1 MADGSPAEVSIQ
13 ALVAAA
19 RDLVP
24 KLAAGAADR
33 DRNRTLP
40 LDEVDLV
47 RRAGV
52 LAARVPK
59 RFGGPGARFEAFAEI
74 TMSLSEGDCNI
85 AQSVGP
91 SCVMLELF
99 HLESTETQKRRYYGK
114 VLDGVIYTNAM
125 AERGGKLVGDLKTTI
140 APDGDVYRINGT
152 KFYCTGSL
160 VCDEI
165 IANGLMPDG
174 SLGYALL
181 PIGSAGVT
189 IEDDWDGMGQRTTS
203 SGTIRFDNAA
213 VAPDDVIPAPDAHT
227 RRAYVGAGF
236 QLFQA
241 AIDAGIARAAL
252 ADALDYARTRARP
265 VPEAGVTRQADD
277 PYVISAIGEMAAL
290 SHGAEA
296 MVRRAAGVVDQA
308 SDAQI
313 TGRLEGDALDRQL
326 SEASIAVCE
335 AKITATHA
343 ALRVSEMLFQVAGAS
358 ASLRRY
364 DLDRHWRN
372 ARTHTLHDPVSYK
385 YRAVGDFLL
394 NGRPPPISTKY

>member
-1 MADGSPAEVSIQ
+1 MADGSPTEISAQ

-24 KLAAGAADR
+24 TLAAGAAARDR
-33 DRNRTLP
+33 DRALP
-40 LDEVDLV
+40 RDEVELV
-47 RRAGV
+47 RRSRV

-59 RFGGPGARFEAFAEI
+59 RFGGPDASFETFAEI
-74 TMSLSEGDCNI
+74 TMSLAEGDSNI
-85 AQSVGP
+85 AQSVGA

-99 HLESTETQKRRYYGK
+99 RLDSTEGQKRTYYGK
-114 VLDGVIYTNAM
+114 VLDGVIYTNAI
-125 AERGGKLVGDLKTTI
+125 AERGGKFVGDLKTTI
-140 APDGDVYRINGT
+140 TPDGGGYRIDGT

-165 IANGLMPDG
+165 IASGLMPDG
-174 SLGYALL
+174 SLGYALF
-181 PIGSAGVT
+181 PVGRAGVT

-203 SGTIRFDNAA
+203 SGTVKLDNVTLAA
-213 VAPDDVIPAPDAHT
+213 DDVIPVPEAAT
-227 RRAYVGAGF
+227 RRVYIGAGF
-236 QLFQA
+236 QLFQTT
-241 AIDAGIARAAL
+241 IDAGIARAAL

-277 PYVISAIGEMAAL
+277 PYVIAAIGEMAVL
-290 SHGAEA
+290 SHGADA
-296 MVRRAAGVVDQA
+296 LVRRAARVVDRA
-308 SDAQI
+308 AAAQLA
-313 TGRLEGDALDRQL
+313 GSLSGDALDRQL
-326 SEASIAVCE
+326 AEASIAVCE
-335 AKITATHA
+335 AKIATTHA

-394 NGRPPPISTKY
+394 NDRPPPISTKY

>member
-1 MADGSPAEVSIQ
+1 MADGSPTEFSTE

-33 DRNRTLP
+33 DRNRALP

-47 RRAGV
+47 RRSSV
-52 LAARVPK
+52 LVARVPK
-59 RFGGPGARFEAFAEI
+59 RFGGPGASFGALAEI

-85 AQSVGP
+85 AQSVGA
-91 SCVMLELF
+91 SCAMLELF
-99 HLESTETQKRRYYGK
+99 YLESTESQKRKYYGK
-114 VLDGVIYTNAM
+114 VLDGVIYTNAI
-125 AERGGKLVGDLKTTI
+125 AERGGKFVGDLKTVI
-140 APDGDVYRINGT
+140 ALDGNGYRISGT

-160 VCDEI
+160 LCDEI
-165 IANGLMPDG
+165 IASGLMPDG
-174 SLGYALL
+174 TLGYALF
-181 PIGSAGVT
+181 PVGRAGVA

-203 SGTIRFDNAA
+203 SGTVKLDNVAL
-213 VAPDDVIPAPDAHT
+213 APDDVIPAPDAYT
-227 RRAYVGAGF
+227 RRAYIGAGF

-277 PYVISAIGEMAAL
+277 PYAISAIGEMVAL
-290 SHGAEA
+290 SHGADA
-296 MVRRAAGVVDQA
+296 MVRRAARVVDRA
-308 SDAQI
+308 SEAQVAGSL
-313 TGRLEGDALDRQL
+313 TGNALDRQL
-326 SEASIAVCE
+326 TEASIAVCE
-335 AKITATHA
+335 AKIATTHA
-343 ALRVSEMLFQVAGAS
+343 ALKVSEMLFQVAGAS

-372 ARTHTLHDPVSYK
+372 ARTHTLHDPVAYK
-385 YRAVGDFLL
+385 YRAVGDFFL
-394 NGRPPPISTKY
+394 NDRPPPISTKY

>member
-1 MADGSPAEVSIQ
+1 MADGSPPEISAE

-24 KLAAGAADR
+24 KLAAGAAER
-33 DRNRTLP
+33 DRNRALP
-40 LDEVDLV
+40 RDEVELV
-47 RRAGV
+47 RRSRV
-52 LAARVPK
+52 LAARVPR
-59 RFGGPGARFEAFAEI
+59 RFGGPDASFEAFAEI
-74 TMSLSEGDCNI
+74 TMSLAEGDCNI

-99 HLESTETQKRRYYGK
+99 RLDSTESQKRTYYGK
-114 VLDGVIYTNAM
+114 MLDGVIYTNAI
-125 AERGGKLVGDLKTTI
+125 AERGGKFVGDLKTTI
-140 APDGDVYRINGT
+140 ARDGNGYRIDGT

-165 IANGLMPDG
+165 IASGLMPDG
-174 SLGYALL
+174 SLGYALF
-181 PIGSAGVT
+181 PVDRAGVA

-203 SGTIRFDNAA
+203 SGTVRLDNVAL
-213 VAPDDVIPAPDAHT
+213 APDDVIPVPEAYT
-227 RRAYVGAGF
+227 RRIYVGAGF

-252 ADALDYARTRARP
+252 ADAVDYARTRARP
-265 VPEAGVTRQADD
+265 VPEAGVERQADD

-290 SHGAEA
+290 SHGGDA
-296 MVRRAAGVVDQA
+296 MVRRAAGVVDRA
-308 SDAQI
+308 AEAQL
-313 TGRLEGDALDRQL
+313 TGSLTGEALDLQL
-326 SEASIAVCE
+326 AEASIAVCE
-335 AKITATHA
+335 AKIATTHA

-358 ASLRRY
+358 ASLRRH

-385 YRAVGDFLL
+385 YRAVGDFFL